1 MSRPVFCL
9 AVLSLLSIASTAP
22 APAGAQSS
30 SNASPVSQDDRMSWW
45 RDARFG
51 MFIHWG
57 LYSIPAGEW
66 PPRDKDG
73 KSAPNAKK
81 DHAEWIRETAQI
93 PVAEY
98 EKLQP
103 QFNPV
108 KFDPDLWATMAA
120 DAGMKYLVITSK
132 HHDGFCLFDSK
143 WTDWDVMG
151 TPFHR
156 DILAELSAACAK
168 HGVRFCTYHSIMDWH
183 HPDYL
188 PRRSWEKTIRPEGG
202 ADFAKFE
209 EYLHHEVEE
218 VVTKY
223 HPGVMWFDGEWEST
237 WSHDRGLSLYE
248 LCRKLD
254 PKMIVNNRVDVHRGG
269 MGGFSESKDAVG
281 DFATPEQEIPATGMP
296 GLDWETC
303 MTMNDHWGF
312 NAADKNWKTTED
324 LVRKLADIASKGGN
338 FLLNIGPRS
347 DGTFPPE
354 AVSRLAEIG
363 AWMKVNGESIR
374 GTTASPFDALAFGR
388 CTVSAGIKGEMTRLY
403 LHVFDWPKDRK
414 LVIPGLGNEIGRA
427 YLLAKP
433 KEDLSRAREG
443 SDVQISLPEAA
454 PDPLDS
460 VVVLESQGAPIVYK
474 APVIEAESEIFVNP
488 MKVKIPSSSPALEV
502 HFTLDGT
509 EPGAAS
515 PVYREEIVVTA
526 TTTVRARSFHDGKP
540 VSAAVSARFDRVEPR
555 PGQPPN
561 STELAAK
568 STSRPGIVC
577 TRFEGDWDQVPDLNS
592 IKAALVGSVNGIEL
606 VTPTADELKRPLE
619 EQPVNRKSEHAALK
633 FVGTFLL
640 DASDVYTFELTSDDG
655 SRLWIDD
662 QLAVDNDGLHSSQ
675 AKRGRIALGAGWHRL
690 VVGWFNKSGGAEL
703 SLKCGALGAPL
714 GPVPLRPRM
723 RPSR

>member
-1 MSRPVFCL
+1 MTRTMLVRFL
-9 AVLSLLSIASTAP
+9 APTLLLGCQQTQPLTDTAS
-22 APAGAQSS
+22 GLEDSKQGER
-30 SNASPVSQDDRMSWW
+30 NQDERMSWW

-57 LYSIPAGEW
+57 LYAIPAGEW
-66 PPRDKDG
+66 PMPVDG
-73 KSAPNAKK
+73 KSAPNANR
-81 DHAEWIRETAQI
+81 DHAEWIRESAQI
-93 PVAEY
+93 PVEEY

-108 KFDPDLWATMAA
+108 KFDPELWATMAA

-156 DILAELSAACAK
+156 DILKELSEACAR

-188 PRRSWEKTIRPEGG
+188 PRRKWEGAMRPEGN

-237 WSHDRGLSLYE
+237 WNHERGLALYR

-254 PKMIVNNRVDVHRGG
+254 PKMIVNNRVDVHRAG
-269 MGGFSESKDAVG
+269 MGGFSESNEAVG

-324 LVRKLADIASKGGN
+324 LIRKLADIASKGGN

-354 AVSRLAEIG
+354 AVQRLAEIG

-388 CTVSAGIKGEMTRLY
+388 CTVKAGEKTTKLY
-403 LHVFDWPKDRK
+403 LHVFDWPRQRRIV
-414 LVIPGLGNEIGRA
+414 LPGLGNEIVRA
-427 YLLAKP
+427 TLLSAP
-433 KEDLSRAREG
+433 ERALTVARHD
-443 SDVQISLPEAA
+443 SDVWIAVPEVP
-454 PDPLDS
+454 PDAIDS
-460 VVVLESQGAPIVYK
+460 VVVLEIQGAPIVYK
-474 APVIEAESEIFVNP
+474 APVIEAESDIFVKP
-488 MKVKIPSSSPALEV
+488 MKVKIASSSPALEV
-502 HFTLDGT
+502 RYTLDGT
-509 EPGAAS
+509 EPTADS
-515 PVYREEIVVTA
+515 ILYSEPLVVAA
-526 TTTVRARSFHDGKP
+526 TTKIQARSFHAGKP
-540 VSAAVSARFDRVEPR
+540 VSAAVAARFEKVDPPPGWTLSPDTERQKNKLETGVKCDTMHGDWDKVPLFGSHGGETVER
-555 PGQPPN
+555 IALTNPG
-561 STELAAK
+561 EHVAL
-568 STSRPGIVC
+568 
-577 TRFEGDWDQVPDLNS
+577 RFEGD
-592 IKAALVGSVNGIEL
+592 IKID
-606 VTPTADELKRPLE
+606 TP
-619 EQPVNRKSEHAALK
+619 
-633 FVGTFLL
+633 
-640 DASDVYTFELTSDDG
+640 DVYVFELTSDDG

-662 QLAVDNDGLHSSQ
+662 ALVVDNDGLHSAL
-675 AKRGRIALGAGWHRL
+675 AKRSRVALGQGLHKIE
-690 VVGWFNKSGGAEL
+690 VHWFNKTGGAEL
-703 SLKCGALGAPL
+703 SVKSGALGAPL
-714 GPVPLRPRM
+714 LPVQTYLEMGSAVIGGAQR
-723 RPSR
+723 